1 MKLLAGFDAGQTHT
15 RCRLSRIAD
24 GLPQPVG
31 EGEGPGVTHLDAPQ
45 GEERFLEAIRASAHQ
60 ALRDYPHGV
69 IQAAVVGASGIEH
82 GTALQRRAER
92 LLRQAL
98 AVGDETGPDA
108 GLDKVLVTGDE
119 RTALRGAIPLG
130 AGILAISGTGMI
142 VLGRDENGHEHR
154 CGGWGWLLDGAGSAF
169 DLGHQGLQLT
179 LRMADGRLPDHP
191 LRLQIWN
198 QMGCDSHAAVKA
210 RVVQHGFSTADFAAL
225 APLVVE
231 AAVQDCSGAKE
242 IVQRS
247 AAALSSC
254 ISTVAQQLSLRS
266 PLVVCHGGAV
276 THLQGFR
283 TAVQQAIHQSIPE
296 ARWGR
301 AKGDACD
308 GALLMAEALSLRPR

>member
-1 MKLLAGFDAGQTHT
+1 M
-15 RCRLSRIAD
+15 
-24 GLPQPVG
+24 
-31 EGEGPGVTHLDAPQ
+31 
-45 GEERFLEAIRASAHQ
+45 
-60 ALRDYPHGV
+60 
-69 IQAAVVGASGIEH
+69 
-82 GTALQRRAER
+82 
-92 LLRQAL
+92 
-98 AVGDETGPDA
+98 
-108 GLDKVLVTGDE
+108 LVTGDE
-119 RTALRGAIPLG
+119 RTALRGAIPEG

-210 RVVQHGFSTADFAAL
+210 RVVQHDFGTADFAAL

-231 AAVQDCSGAKE
+231 AAVQNCSGAQE

-254 ISTVAQQLSLRS
+254 ISTVAHQLSLRS
-266 PLVVCHGGAV
+266 PVVVCDGGAV
-276 THLQGFR
+276 THLPGFR
-283 TAVQQAIHQSIPE
+283 TAVQQAIRQSIPE
-296 ARWGR
+296 AQWGK

-308 GALLMAEALSLRPR
+308 GALQMAEALPLRPR

>member
-1 MKLLAGFDAGQTHT
+1 MRLLAGFDAGQTHT
-15 RCRLSRIAD
+15 RCRLSVVQN
-24 GLPQPVG
+24 GVHQPVG
-31 EGEGPGVTHLDAPQ
+31 EGEGPGISHLDAPQ
-45 GEERFLEAIRASAHQ
+45 GERRFLEAISTSAQ
-60 ALRDYPHGV
+60 EALKNHPDGV

-82 GTALQRRAER
+82 GTALQQRAER
-92 LLRQAL
+92 LVGQAL
-98 AVGDETGPDA
+98 AIGDDTG
-108 GLDKVLVTGDE
+108 LTKVLVTGDE
-119 RTALRGAIPLG
+119 RTALRGAIPEG

-210 RVVQHGFSTADFAAL
+210 RVVQQDFGTADFAAL

-231 AAVQDCSGAKE
+231 AAAKNCPGAEE
-242 IVQRS
+242 IVQGS
-247 AAALSSC
+247 AAALSRC

-296 ARWGR
+296 ARWGK

>member
-1 MKLLAGFDAGQTHT
+1 M
-15 RCRLSRIAD
+15 
-24 GLPQPVG
+24 
-31 EGEGPGVTHLDAPQ
+31 
-45 GEERFLEAIRASAHQ
+45 
-60 ALRDYPHGV
+60 

-82 GTALQRRAER
+82 GTALQQRAER
-92 LLRQAL
+92 LVGQAL
-98 AVGDETGPDA
+98 AIGDATG
-108 GLDKVLVTGDE
+108 LIKVLVTGDE
-119 RTALRGAIPLG
+119 RTALRGAIPEG

-210 RVVQHGFSTADFAAL
+210 RVVHNGFSTADFAAL

-231 AAVQDCSGAKE
+231 AAAKDCPSAEE
-242 IVQRS
+242 IVQGS

-296 ARWGR
+296 ARWGK

-308 GALLMAEALSLRPR
+308 GALLMAEALTLRPR